1 MLSKPIRRPE
11 MPRAAKPVPK
21 PDCPPRASRRNAADD
36 AARASNLVQGQCRVL
51 EMIATGASLGET
63 LAALVGVIEA
73 DIEGTRAS
81 VLLLD
86 EDGRRLRHIV
96 APALPEALR
105 RLIDGFEIGPAAASC
120 GTAAYRGESVIVE
133 DTETDPLWS
142 PYREVARAHEL
153 RACWSTP
160 IFDRNRAV
168 LGTFAIYLRVPG
180 RPAQRH
186 LHTIKMATHTA
197 AIAITRD
204 REIRTLRDSE
214 RSIRGI
220 LEGMMIGFVALD
232 HDWRFTYV
240 NAKAAEILGREAASL
255 VGRKYLEVFPEAE
268 GSPFELAYRKVM
280 AERVTMHTEYYFPP
294 WDRWFEQRVDPTLD
308 GFSIF
313 FQDTT
318 ERRLQLQKIEH
329 LARVYA
335 VLSGINALMVRECD
349 RESLFREACRIAVE
363 QGGFRMAWIGIVD
376 PNVIKIVPVAS
387 AGIEAQ
393 HLAGLKELFSSD
405 MGTVLSNTMVA
416 QAIKEKKAI
425 VSNDVQ
431 NDPKILL
438 LKKYTDPGVRSLA
451 VLPLIVAD
459 ETIGV
464 LTLYASQIEFFEEEG
479 LKLLTE
485 LAGDISFAIDHIA
498 KQAQLDYLAYYDVLT
513 GLANRSLFLE
523 RVAQYLRSAASGSYK
538 VAVALIDLERFK
550 NINDSLGR
558 AAGDALL
565 KQVAEWLTCS
575 LGDANLTARVGA
587 DHFAVVIPVVE
598 KEGSVVA
605 LLHKKIESLLNHPL
619 QLSDGVFRIAF
630 KCGIALYP
638 DDGTDAEALLRNS
651 ETALRKAKVTG
662 DRYLLYTKAMTASV
676 ADKLTLENQ
685 LRRAIE
691 NEEFVLHYQ
700 PKINIGSGKLVS
712 AEALIRWNDPLTG
725 LVPPGCFI
733 PVLEETGLI
742 YEVGRW
748 ALHKAIEDYLRWRAT
763 NLPAVRIA
771 VNVSPLQLRHRD
783 FVNEIGQVIG
793 INTHAAAG
801 LELEITESLI
811 MEDVMH
817 SIVSLKAIRAMG
829 VSIAIDDFGTGFSSL
844 SYLSRLP
851 VDTLKIDRSFVLD
864 MTLSQEGL
872 ALVSTIITLAHA
884 LKLKVVAEGVE
895 TEEQL
900 RLLRILNCNEM
911 QGFLFSKPLP
921 SDSFETR
928 FLASPLAG

>member
-1 MLSKPIRRPE
+1 M
-11 MPRAAKPVPK
+11 
-21 PDCPPRASRRNAADD
+21 
-36 AARASNLVQGQCRVL
+36 
-51 EMIATGASLGET
+51 
-63 LAALVGVIEA
+63 
-73 DIEGTRAS
+73 
-81 VLLLD
+81 
-86 EDGRRLRHIV
+86 
-96 APALPEALR
+96 
-105 RLIDGFEIGPAAASC
+105 
-120 GTAAYRGESVIVE
+120 
-133 DTETDPLWS
+133 
-142 PYREVARAHEL
+142 
-153 RACWSTP
+153 
-160 IFDRNRAV
+160 
-168 LGTFAIYLRVPG
+168 
-180 RPAQRH
+180 
-186 LHTIKMATHTA
+186 
-197 AIAITRD
+197 
-204 REIRTLRDSE
+204 
-214 RSIRGI
+214 
-220 LEGMMIGFVALD
+220 
-232 HDWRFTYV
+232 
-240 NAKAAEILGREAASL
+240 
-255 VGRKYLEVFPEAE
+255 
-268 GSPFELAYRKVM
+268 
-280 AERVTMHTEYYFPP
+280 
-294 WDRWFEQRVDPTLD
+294 
-308 GFSIF
+308 
-313 FQDTT
+313 
-318 ERRLQLQKIEH
+318 
-329 LARVYA
+329 
-335 VLSGINALMVRECD
+335 
-349 RESLFREACRIAVE
+349 
-363 QGGFRMAWIGIVD
+363 
-376 PNVIKIVPVAS
+376 
-387 AGIEAQ
+387 
-393 HLAGLKELFSSD
+393 
-405 MGTVLSNTMVA
+405 LSNTMVA

-605 LLHKKIESLLNHPL
+605 LLHKQIESLLNHPL